1 MGFIGIH
8 MYIGRKDS
16 DCRMDVHVYLHAHD
30 KIVVQCIET
39 VQSLVLL
46 LKYPDACLYKFLKI
60 LFMVSLI

>member
-46 LKYPDACLYKFLKI
+46 LKYPDACLI
-60 LFMVSLI
+60 

>member
-1 MGFIGIH
+1 MGLLEYICISVERILTAEW
-8 MYIGRKDS
+8 MY
-16 DCRMDVHVYLHAHD
+16 MYLHAHD